1 MNFPCDHLSL
11 AEKIPYWKENYD
23 WIDFPEIR
31 ISDCVGE
38 CFAGAT
44 ANEQNTD
51 PRKNFFD
58 FAKAIWISCWIPIPL
73 RLQFFGVE
81 DRTWL

>member
-44 ANEQNTD
+44 ANE
-51 PRKNFFD
+51 
-58 FAKAIWISCWIPIPL
+58 
-73 RLQFFGVE
+73 
-81 DRTWL
+81 